1 MALEPGRIPLAAVD
15 PARPEHRI
23 TTAAGT
29 ADLAASIS
37 HAGLLV
43 PPILV
48 PGGDRFRIVAGN
60 RRIAALRELGWT
72 ETPARLLPSNASPLH
87 QARIAVGDN
96 SFQRALNPVEQ
107 SRALRSIAAHF
118 SDPAALADEAGRL
131 NLPSHSALI
140 QKLLPLAGLPEKI
153 QSALLAEA
161 VALPM
166 ALELAAFP
174 EETQSALVDL
184 FLELG
189 LSLSRQR
196 EFLALLDEIAAR
208 EDRTIPQVL
217 AESEIRHMLDDP
229 EMDRPR
235 KAGGIRRFLR
245 RRRYPSITAAEERYQ
260 RIVADL
266 PLGKGIQLTAP
277 RDFEGT
283 EYALTV
289 RFRDLGELKSRVSE
303 LGKLS
308 VQEGMAELLEKGPG
322 PG

>member
-1 MALEPGRIPLAAVD
+1 MALEPDRILLAAVA

-23 TTAAGT
+23 TTAAGA
-29 ADLAASIS
+29 ADLVGSIA
-37 HAGLLV
+37 HVGLLA
-43 PPILV
+43 PPILL
-48 PGGDRFRIVAGN
+48 PAGGHFRIVAGT
-60 RRIAALRELGWT
+60 RRIAAVRELGRT
-72 ETPARLLPSNASPLH
+72 ETPARLLPPDASPLD
-87 QARIAVGDN
+87 QARIAISDN
-96 SFQRALNPVEQ
+96 SFQRTLNPVEQ
-107 SRALRSIAAHF
+107 SRALRAIAEHF
-118 SDPAALADEAGRL
+118 PVPLALADEAGRL
-131 NLPSHSALI
+131 NLPSHSSLI
-140 QKLLPLAGLPEKI
+140 QKLLPLAGLPEMI

-174 EETQSALVDL
+174 EDAQSALLYL
-184 FLELG
+184 FLDLS

-208 EDRTIPQVL
+208 EDRTIPEVL
-217 AESEIRHMLDDP
+217 AEPEIRLLLDDP

-235 KAGGIRRFLR
+235 KAGEVRRFLR

-266 PLGKGIQLTAP
+266 PLGKGVQLTPP

-283 EYALTV
+283 EYAATV
-289 RFRDLGELKSRVSE
+289 RFRDLGELRSRVSE

-308 VQEGMAELLEKGPG
+308 GHEGMAELLEKGPG
-322 PG
+322 SA